1 MRFTSLNICGFRG
14 FNDAQTLDLS
24 DPIAVFEGPN
34 GSGKTSIGEAMEWL
48 LYGKTLKRTKGDELS
63 KREYDGCYKNTHY
76 SGAALPFVEATLE
89 DQTGRS
95 RTIRREL
102 KTDETSTLKVDGAVA
117 QDLEAFGIDTVYDRP
132 LILQHTLQDFIFM
145 KPKARYE
152 VLSAMMGLEPLI
164 TFRNTVEAAK
174 TEFGRRLPVNVTQAQ
189 NRRLLLVEDMR
200 QEAVLV
206 PVATLI
212 DSGNLG
218 AAKVHLQQIAQGLVQ
233 ADTADADL
241 LPALRIKKAE
251 RERAQIDWGR
261 FSGAIINS
269 PAQNPAITHL
279 AMLEGRVTQLRRHL
293 RDAAATTT
301 PAAAPAR
308 EQDPQRRQFYHLGI
322 HLLDAAH
329 PANCPFCANE
339 SLTPERIAAIR
350 EAVAEKP
357 EGVSAIQQALAEV
370 RGLNTDLMTQ
380 VGEAR
385 RLVPNFPE
393 DADELKIRT
402 IVETGAASYL
412 ESITVLRAQLALFS
426 EAFERLHESQ
436 QAVEAALSAGDIPE
450 GGGEDLSQVLA
461 AYAAAVCEIPGL
473 INAYAA
479 NYTVFDPVIRAH
491 LSSAADVKKIER
503 AIRALEQWKDV
514 EITQRARSAEKG
526 FTDLIGAI
534 RAFTEKKQR
543 QVLASRDQEIKA
555 WYAMLNPVSDVA
567 YDGIVTG
574 TDKLELWAK
583 TFAKTMP
590 AAPNLSTSQLN
601 CLGLSV
607 YLACA
612 TRRGT
617 PFKTLLID
625 DPVQSMDD
633 EHTEAFKKQ
642 VIDKLLNDGHHA
654 IVLTHMRLLAGDIE
668 SLYRRRGAVLYKMRQ
683 YSRSGPS
690 IEWKGPE
697 IGRLLEAVR
706 RNKDSNEQYRKQAT
720 LDLRIFIELFAKDL
734 FKAQTGG
741 IVSKRY
747 EDRTWNELKELLKRC
762 NDFDANDEPKLE
774 DTYSFTSRHLHPDD
788 RMPQPVPS
796 GAQITAHY
804 TEMNELLDN
813 YKPVLGMK

>member
-1 MRFTSLNICGFRG
+1 
-14 FNDAQTLDLS
+14 
-24 DPIAVFEGPN
+24 
-34 GSGKTSIGEAMEWL
+34 
-48 LYGKTLKRTKGDELS
+48 
-63 KREYDGCYKNTHY
+63 
-76 SGAALPFVEATLE
+76 
-89 DQTGRS
+89 
-95 RTIRREL
+95 
-102 KTDETSTLKVDGAVA
+102 
-117 QDLEAFGIDTVYDRP
+117 
-132 LILQHTLQDFIFM
+132 
-145 KPKARYE
+145 
-152 VLSAMMGLEPLI
+152 
-164 TFRNTVEAAK
+164 
-174 TEFGRRLPVNVTQAQ
+174 
-189 NRRLLLVEDMR
+189 
-200 QEAVLV
+200 
-206 PVATLI
+206 
-212 DSGNLG
+212 
-218 AAKVHLQQIAQGLVQ
+218 
-233 ADTADADL
+233 
-241 LPALRIKKAE
+241 
-251 RERAQIDWGR
+251 
-261 FSGAIINS
+261 
-269 PAQNPAITHL
+269 
-279 AMLEGRVTQLRRHL
+279 
-293 RDAAATTT
+293 
-301 PAAAPAR
+301 
-308 EQDPQRRQFYHLGI
+308 
-322 HLLDAAH
+322 
-329 PANCPFCANE
+329 
-339 SLTPERIAAIR
+339 
-350 EAVAEKP
+350 
-357 EGVSAIQQALAEV
+357 
-370 RGLNTDLMTQ
+370 MTQ
-380 VGEAR
+380 VGEVR

-450 GGGEDLSQVLA
+450 GGGEDLTQVLA

-601 CLGLSV
+601 CVGLSV

-706 RNKDSNEQYRKQAT
+706 RNKDSNEQYRKHAT
-720 LDLRIFIELFAKDL
+720 LDLRIFIERFAKDL

-741 IVSKRY
+741 TVSKRY
-747 EDRTWNELKELLKRC
+747 EGRTWNELKELLKRC

-774 DTYSFTSRHLHPDD
+774 DTHSFTSRHLHPDD

-804 TEMNELLDN
+804 TEMSELLDN

>member
-48 LYGKTLKRTKGDELS
+48 LYGKTIKRTKGDELS

-174 TEFGRRLPVNVTQAQ
+174 TEFGRRLPANVTQAQ

-218 AAKVHLQQIAQGLVQ
+218 AAKVHLQQVAQGLVQ

-322 HLLDAAH
+322 NLLDAAH

-350 EAVAEKP
+350 EAVTEKP

-380 VGEAR
+380 VGEVR

-402 IVETGAASYL
+402 IAETGAASYL
-412 ESITVLRAQLALFS
+412 KSITVLRAQLALFS

-583 TFAKTMP
+583 TFEKTMP

-601 CLGLSV
+601 CVGLSV

-642 VIDKLLNDGHHA
+642 VIDKLLNDGHHV

-690 IEWKGPE
+690 IEWKGAE

-720 LDLRIFIELFAKDL
+720 LDLRIFIERFAKDL
-734 FKAQTGG
+734 FKAQTRGT
-741 IVSKRY
+741 VSKRY

-804 TEMNELLDN
+804 TEMSELLDN

>member
-1 MRFTSLNICGFRG
+1 MRFTSLSICGFRG
-14 FNDAQTLDLS
+14 FNDAQILDLS

-174 TEFGRRLPVNVTQAQ
+174 TEFGRRLPANVTQAQ

-218 AAKVHLQQIAQGLVQ
+218 AAKVHLQQVAQGLVQ
-233 ADTADADL
+233 ADTADVDL

-380 VGEAR
+380 VGEVR

-450 GGGEDLSQVLA
+450 GGGEDLTQVLA
-461 AYAAAVCEIPGL
+461 AYALAV
-473 INAYAA
+473 
-479 NYTVFDPVIRAH
+479 
-491 LSSAADVKKIER
+491 S
-503 AIRALEQWKDV
+503 
-514 EITQRARSAEKG
+514 
-526 FTDLIGAI
+526 
-534 RAFTEKKQR
+534 
-543 QVLASRDQEIKA
+543 
-555 WYAMLNPVSDVA
+555 
-567 YDGIVTG
+567 
-574 TDKLELWAK
+574 
-583 TFAKTMP
+583 
-590 AAPNLSTSQLN
+590 
-601 CLGLSV
+601 
-607 YLACA
+607 
-612 TRRGT
+612 
-617 PFKTLLID
+617 
-625 DPVQSMDD
+625 
-633 EHTEAFKKQ
+633 
-642 VIDKLLNDGHHA
+642 
-654 IVLTHMRLLAGDIE
+654 
-668 SLYRRRGAVLYKMRQ
+668 
-683 YSRSGPS
+683 
-690 IEWKGPE
+690 
-697 IGRLLEAVR
+697 
-706 RNKDSNEQYRKQAT
+706 
-720 LDLRIFIELFAKDL
+720 
-734 FKAQTGG
+734 
-741 IVSKRY
+741 
-747 EDRTWNELKELLKRC
+747 
-762 NDFDANDEPKLE
+762 
-774 DTYSFTSRHLHPDD
+774 
-788 RMPQPVPS
+788 
-796 GAQITAHY
+796 
-804 TEMNELLDN
+804 
-813 YKPVLGMK
+813 

>member
-1 MRFTSLNICGFRG
+1 MRFTNLNICGFRG
-14 FNDAQTLDLS
+14 FNDAQPLDLS

-76 SGAALPFVEATLE
+76 SGAAPPFVEATLE
-89 DQTGRS
+89 DQTGRT

-102 KTDETSTLKVDGAVA
+102 KTDETSTLTVDGAVA

-152 VLSAMMGLEPLI
+152 VLSAMMGLESLI

-174 TEFGRRLPVNVTQAQ
+174 TEFGRRLPANITQAQ
-189 NRRLLLVEDMR
+189 NRRLLLVDDMR

-218 AAKVHLQQIAQGLVQ
+218 AAKVHLQQVAQGLVQ

-251 RERAQIDWGR
+251 KERAQLDWGR

-279 AMLEGRVTQLRRHL
+279 AMLEGRVTQLRHHL

-322 HLLDAAH
+322 HLLDATH

-357 EGVSAIQQALAEV
+357 EGVSAIQQALTEV
-370 RGLNTDLMTQ
+370 RGLNTDLVTQ
-380 VGEAR
+380 VGEVR
-385 RLVPNFPE
+385 RLVPNVPE

-412 ESITVLRAQLALFS
+412 ESTTALRTQLALFS

-479 NYTVFDPVIRAH
+479 NYTVLDPVIRAR

-503 AIRALEQWKDV
+503 AIRAFEQWKDV
-514 EITQRARSAEKG
+514 EITQRARRAEKG

-534 RAFTEKKQR
+534 RTFTKKKQR
-543 QVLASRDQEIKA
+543 HVLASRDQEIKA

-574 TDKLELWAK
+574 TDNLELRAK
-583 TFAKTMP
+583 TFTKTMP

-612 TRRGT
+612 TRMGT

-642 VIDKLLNDGHHA
+642 VIDKLLNDGHHV
-654 IVLTHMRLLAGDIE
+654 IVLTHMRLLADDIE

-697 IGRLLEAVR
+697 IGRLLAAVR
-706 RNKDSNEQYRKQAT
+706 LNKDGNEQYRKDAT
-720 LDLRIFIELFAKDL
+720 LDLRMFIERFAKDL
-734 FKAQTGG
+734 SKAQTGG
-741 IVSKRY
+741 TVSKRY
-747 EDRTWNELKELLKRC
+747 ENRAWNELKELLKRC
-762 NDFDANDEPKLE
+762 KNFDANDEPKLE
-774 DTYSFTSRHLHPDD
+774 DTHSFTSRHLHSDG

-804 TEMNELLDN
+804 TEMSKLLDS

>member
-1 MRFTSLNICGFRG
+1 MRFMSLNICGFRG
-14 FNDAQTLDLS
+14 FNDAQPLDLS

-76 SGAALPFVEATLE
+76 SGAAPPFVEATLE
-89 DQTGRS
+89 DQTGRT

-102 KTDETSTLKVDGAVA
+102 KTDETSTLTVDGAVA

-132 LILQHTLQDFIFM
+132 LLLQHTLQDFIFM

-174 TEFGRRLPVNVTQAQ
+174 TEFGRRLPANITQAQ
-189 NRRLLLVEDMR
+189 NRRLLLVDDMR

-218 AAKVHLQQIAQGLVQ
+218 AAKVHLQQVAQGLVK

-241 LPALRIKKAE
+241 LPALRTKKAE
-251 RERAQIDWGR
+251 KERAQIDWGR

-279 AMLEGRVTQLRRHL
+279 AMLEGRVTQLRHHL

-308 EQDPQRRQFYHLGI
+308 EQDPQRRQFYHLGL
-322 HLLDAAH
+322 HLLDAMH

-350 EAVAEKP
+350 EAVTEKP
-357 EGVSAIQQALAEV
+357 EGVSVIQQALAEV

-380 VGEAR
+380 VGEVR

-393 DADELKIRT
+393 DADELKVRT
-402 IVETGAASYL
+402 LVETGAASYL
-412 ESITVLRAQLALFS
+412 ESITALRAQLALFS

-461 AYAAAVCEIPGL
+461 AYAAAVCEMPGL
-473 INAYAA
+473 LNAYAA
-479 NYTVFDPVIRAH
+479 NYSVLDPVIRAR
-491 LSSAADVKKIER
+491 LASAADVKKIER

-534 RAFTEKKQR
+534 RTFTEKKQR
-543 QVLASRDQEIKA
+543 HVLASRDREIKA

-574 TDKLELWAK
+574 TDKLELRAK

-590 AAPNLSTSQLN
+590 AAPNLSTSRRCCVIRARGEPGREAHPPQ
-601 CLGLSV
+601 
-607 YLACA
+607 Y
-612 TRRGT
+612 TRSDRGIPSSAIRFSTAHLIAASTFWFLTVRAERLT
-617 PFKTLLID
+617 PSI
-625 DPVQSMDD
+625 
-633 EHTEAFKKQ
+633 A
-642 VIDKLLNDGHHA
+642 
-654 IVLTHMRLLAGDIE
+654 
-668 SLYRRRGAVLYKMRQ
+668 LYRETAF
-683 YSRSGPS
+683 S
-690 IEWKGPE
+690 
-697 IGRLLEAVR
+697 
-706 RNKDSNEQYRKQAT
+706 AT
-720 LDLRIFIELFAKDL
+720 LWRVQPL
-734 FKAQTGG
+734 
-741 IVSKRY
+741 
-747 EDRTWNELKELLKRC
+747 
-762 NDFDANDEPKLE
+762 DF
-774 DTYSFTSRHLHPDD
+774 RH
-788 RMPQPVPS
+788 S
-796 GAQITAHY
+796 
-804 TEMNELLDN
+804 
-813 YKPVLGMK
+813 

>member
-14 FNDAQTLDLS
+14 FNDAQPLDLS

-76 SGAALPFVEATLE
+76 SGAAPPFVEATLE
-89 DQTGRS
+89 DQTGRT

-102 KTDETSTLKVDGAVA
+102 KTDETSTLTVDGAVA

-174 TEFGRRLPVNVTQAQ
+174 TEFGRRLPANITQAQ
-189 NRRLLLVEDMR
+189 NRRLLLVDDMR

-212 DSGNLG
+212 DSGNLS
-218 AAKVHLQQIAQGLVQ
+218 AAKVHLQQVAQGLVQ

-241 LPALRIKKAE
+241 LPALRTKKAE
-251 RERAQIDWGR
+251 KERAQIDWGR

-279 AMLEGRVTQLRRHL
+279 AMLEGRVTQLRHYL

-301 PAAAPAR
+301 SAAAPAR
-308 EQDPQRRQFYHLGI
+308 EQDPQRRQFYHLGL
-322 HLLDAAH
+322 HLLDAMH

-350 EAVAEKP
+350 EAVTEKP
-357 EGVSAIQQALAEV
+357 EGVSVIQQALAEV

-380 VGEAR
+380 VGEVR

-393 DADELKIRT
+393 DADELKVRT

-412 ESITVLRAQLALFS
+412 ESITALRAQLALFS

-436 QAVEAALSAGDIPE
+436 QAVEAALSAGDISE

-461 AYAAAVCEIPGL
+461 AYAAAVCEMPGL

-479 NYTVFDPVIRAH
+479 NYSVLDPVIRAR
-491 LSSAADVKKIER
+491 LASAADVKKIER

-514 EITQRARSAEKG
+514 EITQRARSAEKE

-534 RAFTEKKQR
+534 RTFTEKKQG
-543 QVLASRDQEIKA
+543 VGAGLHGFGLSEDADPLASSTAAGAQFPREFEGAPEVQDEISRRKLAGVRTSPRGARRRDTLALRRRDGRVETCAVWSAGRAEEILGPRDRDRIDA
-555 WYAMLNPVSDVA
+555 PARLPVA
-567 YDGIVTG
+567 
-574 TDKLELWAK
+574 L
-583 TFAKTMP
+583 
-590 AAPNLSTSQLN
+590 APDR
-601 CLGLSV
+601 GL
-607 YLACA
+607 LAVGPGLDA
-612 TRRGT
+612 PRPR
-617 PFKTLLID
+617 
-625 DPVQSMDD
+625 S
-633 EHTEAFKKQ
+633 ARS
-642 VIDKLLNDGHHA
+642 HHA
-654 IVLTHMRLLAGDIE
+654 LAAE
-668 SLYRRRGAVLYKMRQ
+668 SAPRSRSRSHSGPGASSSHRRPHGPVDRRRGRMGRGETRGTRQ
-683 YSRSGPS
+683 ARLEEAPSRCRPIWRDRCPS
-690 IEWKGPE
+690 ADRAA
-697 IGRLLEAVR
+697 GR
-706 RNKDSNEQYRKQAT
+706 
-720 LDLRIFIELFAKDL
+720 
-734 FKAQTGG
+734 
-741 IVSKRY
+741 
-747 EDRTWNELKELLKRC
+747 
-762 NDFDANDEPKLE
+762 
-774 DTYSFTSRHLHPDD
+774 
-788 RMPQPVPS
+788 
-796 GAQITAHY
+796 
-804 TEMNELLDN
+804 
-813 YKPVLGMK
+813 